1 MGNIRRLAATAT
13 IIVSIS
19 SCAAL
24 PTKEKVESFG
34 VAASSSA
41 TAMKEALN
49 ANRLLAL
56 QTSKER
62 EATAFIR
69 GESYLLRMNEIDR
82 ENLLEAQNQLAILAA
97 LGDYASAL
105 AKSADEGVVR
115 DLEAASA
122 KLGTATGTLGA
133 AAVPTAAPVIGPAFK
148 LGGRLLGYALGS
160 AYAAEIQAIIT
171 ARDPTIQ
178 EIANTM
184 PASLNAVAR
193 FVNAQVDD
201 YEIKKQELLDAL
213 REKQEIHNHII
224 YVDRSQLYKE
234 YLVARSDVETL
245 QAQADALRHSE
256 TLFKQLAKAHNA
268 LAKGDPEASAL
279 VSKFA
284 ATASELVELIASI
297 RA

>member
-1 MGNIRRLAATAT
+1 MRNIRRLAATAT
-13 IIVSIS
+13 IFVTLSA
-19 SCAAL
+19 CAAL
-24 PTKEKVESFG
+24 PTKEKVELFG

-41 TAMKEALN
+41 TVMKEALN

-69 GESYLLRMNEIDR
+69 DKSYLLRMNEFDR
-82 ENLLEAQNQLAILAA
+82 TNLLEAPNQIAILAA

-122 KLGTATGTLGA
+122 KLGTATGTIGA

-171 ARDPTIQ
+171 ARNPTIQ
-178 EIANTM
+178 EIASTM
-184 PASLNAVAR
+184 PASLSAVAL
-193 FVNAQVDD
+193 FVDAQVEG
-201 YEIKKQELLDAL
+201 YEIKKQERLDAL
-213 REKQEIHNHII
+213 RADPK
-224 YVDRSQLYKE
+224 VDRTQLYRE
-234 YLVARSDVETL
+234 YLTARSDVETL
-245 QAQADALRHSE
+245 QAQANALRRSE
-256 TLFKQLAKAHNA
+256 ALFKQLADAHNA
-268 LAKGDPEASAL
+268 LAKGEPEAAAL
-279 VSKFA
+279 VGKFA
-284 ATASELVELIASI
+284 ATASELAELIAAI
-297 RA
+297 RT